1 MNEGSTAVFTLRA
14 TDLTSYNIFTPSASV
29 PYTLSGISA
38 SDVVGGALSGT
49 ALVNSSGQATISVG
63 LVNDFLTEGNETLTV
78 KAGGATASI
87 SVIDTSVS
95 GKKAGQVFTWNGTS
109 ASFIGSSAIDTLIVT
124 NYRSE
129 SAISKLY
136 SPVAPSIFTTSV
148 TNNSSMVSAS
158 LSSVERIKFTDSS
171 VALDLDGAAGSAVQM
186 LGAVMGK
193 DTLSNKSLVG
203 IAISIYDQG
212 MTETQIA
219 RLALNAV
226 LGTNPSNKAVVELLY
241 KNLTG
246 FQPDPLSEALYVG
259 MINNGTYTQESITV
273 MAVNLDVN
281 KTNINITGLSQTGIE
296 YVPSLF

>member
-1 MNEGSTAVFTLRA
+1 
-14 TDLTSYNIFTPSASV
+14 
-29 PYTLSGISA
+29 
-38 SDVVGGALSGT
+38 
-49 ALVNSSGQATISVG
+49 
-63 LVNDFLTEGNETLTV
+63 
-78 KAGGATASI
+78 
-87 SVIDTSVS
+87 
-95 GKKAGQVFTWNGTS
+95 
-109 ASFIGSSAIDTLIVT
+109 
-124 NYRSE
+124 
-129 SAISKLY
+129 
-136 SPVAPSIFTTSV
+136 
-148 TNNSSMVSAS
+148 
-158 LSSVERIKFTDSS
+158 
-171 VALDLDGAAGSAVQM
+171 M

-212 MTETQIA
+212 MTETQID

-226 LGTNPSNKAVVELLY
+226 LGANPSNKAVVELLY